1 MKVCCQNCSKQEIM
15 RFGSNND
22 LTSNFFM
29 WPSGYRKKELDIYYF
44 FCFSCSH
51 FSEAAAKLSFFGPVK
66 FEYFNCFK
74 VDNLHEKCNMLGVSE
89 PILQRLEKR
98 GLISR

>member
-1 MKVCCQNCSKQEIM
+1 MKVVCQNCSKQELM
-15 RFGSNND
+15 VFGSNND
-22 LTSNFFM
+22 LNSNFFM
-29 WPSGYRKKELDIYYF
+29 WPSGKVKKQLDIYYF

-51 FSEAAAKLSFFGPVK
+51 FNEAAAKLSFFGPTK

-74 VDNLHEKCNMLGVSE
+74 VGNLHEKCNMLGVSE
-89 PILQRLEKR
+89 PILQKLEKK